1 LGEVARRLLLSVRSY
16 DFVGRYGGEE
26 FLIVLNNCRPDSAMA
41 RAEEI
46 RKIICTRPV
55 QTDAGL
61 LGLTMSLGVLLSSD
75 WGRRPADELLREVD
89 GALYAAKNAGRNRVM
104 QAKPAEPRQRVPALQ
119 PAAERVR

>member
-1 LGEVARRLLLSVRSY
+1 MFGIGKTQFRCHPADSENWPIFNDLDAAARLPCGLALATLSVRSY

-46 RKIICTRPV
+46 RKIICTRPL

-61 LGLTMSLGVLLSSD
+61 LGITMSLGVLLSSD
-75 WGRRPADELLREVD
+75 WGTPP
-89 GALYAAKNAGRNRVM
+89 GG
-104 QAKPAEPRQRVPALQ
+104 
-119 PAAERVR
+119 